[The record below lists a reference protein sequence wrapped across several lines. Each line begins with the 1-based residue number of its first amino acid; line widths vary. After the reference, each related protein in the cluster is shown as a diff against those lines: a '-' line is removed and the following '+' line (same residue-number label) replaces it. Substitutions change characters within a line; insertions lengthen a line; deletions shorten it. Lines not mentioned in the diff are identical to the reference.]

1 MAFAILLAMCGFV
14 AGGIASVAGFG
25 IGSVLTPLL
34 ALHTGTKLAVAAV
47 SIPHAAATAVRL
59 WLLRR
64 SIDRRVLWNFGVTSA
79 AGGLC
84 GALLHSFA
92 SSAILTAVFGGLLIF
107 AGIMGLTRFTE
118 RLKLSRPAAAV
129 AGALS
134 GLLGGMV
141 GNQGGI
147 RSAAMLGFQVPRHA
161 FVATATATA
170 LIVDAVRM
178 PVYLA
183 TEARQILAIW
193 PLVLAAT
200 AGCLL
205 GTLAG
210 GQLLRR
216 IPETLFRRLVS
227 ALVVVLGLF
236 MFTRLGV

>member
-1 MAFAILLAMCGFV
+1 MAFAILLALAGFV

-34 ALHTGTKLAVAAV
+34 ALQTGTKLAVAAV

-92 SSAILTAVFGGLLIF
+92 SSAILTALLGGLLIL

-118 RLKLSRPAAAV
+118 RLKLSRPVAAV

-183 TEARQILAIW
+183 TEVGQILAIW
-193 PLVLAAT
+193 PVVLAAT
-200 AGCLL
+200 VGCLL

-227 ALVVVLGLF
+227 ALVVGLGLF